1 MTDQKKRKRPRGGR
15 SGGVSPTTHMEIIE
29 TPHGLV
35 GMPEWNWRAFPVY
48 FALTLGLFVGLYI
61 GILAEYTRANGNG
74 SVVFIAFLVTGIPF
88 SFALSRI
95 FTRIL
100 MKRGLIKPRGRRA

>member
-1 MTDQKKRKRPRGGR
+1 MTDQKKRRRPRGGR
-15 SGGVSPTTHMEIIE
+15 HSSTATTHMEIVE
-29 TPHGLV
+29 TPHGFV
-35 GMPEWNWRAFPVY
+35 GLPEWNWRAFPVY
-48 FALTLGLFVGLYI
+48 FALTFGLFVGLYI

-95 FTRIL
+95 FTRVL
-100 MKRGLIKPRGRRA
+100 MKRGIIKPRGR